1 MDLRPLTLGE
11 LLDRSFFIYRRHFW
25 LFVGIMAV
33 PSLLMLMMSVIVQF
47 LQPENPALAGPP
59 SGDAADP
66 AVLLSL
72 IIGVVLIVIV
82 GAIVYWITYA
92 IATGAAT
99 VAVAQ
104 LYNGQT
110 ITIQGAYAPLRGQA
124 FAIAFLLFLIALRI
138 GGVMFV
144 AAALFALFAA
154 GAAALTPLL
163 SVAAVGF
170 GVIVLFVVFVWMMLR
185 YSIAVPA
192 LVLEGATATEALGRS
207 IELTK
212 GDLGRVFVVVLFCAI
227 IAYAAMFMFNGPFIV
242 AAALAGPETTTA
254 FWLNLTG
261 VVFASVANALTG
273 SLVIIALAVLYYDL
287 RVRKEGLDLQLMISD
302 LGRGA
307 ADRPAIL
314 PG

>member
-11 LLDRSFFIYRRHFW
+11 LLDRSFSIYRRHFW
-25 LFVGIMAV
+25 LFVGIMAI
-33 PSLLMLMMSVIVQF
+33 PSILMLMMSLIVQF

-59 SGDAADP
+59 SEDADP
-66 AVLLSL
+66 MMLLPF
-72 IIGVVLIVIV
+72 IIGVVLVVVV
-82 GAIVYWITYA
+82 GMIVYWITYA

-104 LYNGQT
+104 LYRGQT
-110 ITIQGAYAPLRGQA
+110 ITIQGAYAPVRGEA

-144 AAALFALFAA
+144 TAALIGLFAA
-154 GAAALTPLL
+154 GASALTPLL
-163 SVAAVGF
+163 SAAAIVF
-170 GVIVLFVVFVWMMLR
+170 GLLVLFVVFVWMMLR

-192 LVLEGATATEALGRS
+192 LVLEGATATESLERS
-207 IELTK
+207 IDLTK
-212 GDLGRVFVVVLFCAI
+212 GHIGRVFVVVLFCAI

-242 AAALAGPETTTA
+242 AAALAGPDTTTA
-254 FWLNLTG
+254 YWLNLTG
-261 VVFASVANALTG
+261 VVFGSVANALTG
-273 SLVIIALAVLYYDL
+273 SLVIISLAVLYYDL

-302 LGRGA
+302 LGRDPA
-307 ADRPAIL
+307 ERAAIL

>member
-11 LLDRSFFIYRRHFW
+11 LLDRSFSIYRRHFW

-33 PSLLMLMMSVIVQF
+33 PSILMLLMSVIVQF

-59 SGDAADP
+59 SEDADP
-66 AVLLSL
+66 MVLVPL
-72 IIGVVLIVIV
+72 IIGVFLLIFV
-82 GAIVYWITYA
+82 GLIVYWITYA

-104 LYNGQT
+104 LYRGHT
-110 ITIQGAYAPLRGQA
+110 ITIQGAYAPVRGEA
-124 FAIAFLLFLIALRI
+124 LAIAFLLFLIALRI
-138 GGVMFV
+138 GSVMFV
-144 AAALFALFAA
+144 TAALIGLFAA
-154 GAAALTPLL
+154 GAAALAPLL

-170 GVIVLFVVFVWMMLR
+170 GVMVVFVVFVWMMLR

-212 GDLGRVFVVVLFCAI
+212 GHLGRVFVVVLFCAI
-227 IAYAAMFMFNGPFIV
+227 IAYAAMFMFNGPFMV

-261 VVFASVANALTG
+261 VVFGSVANALTG

-302 LGRGA
+302 LGRDTT
-307 ADRPAIL
+307 DRPAIL